1 VWWPVSQLT
10 KVDTSDIR
18 QIRIST
24 ATSAG
29 GVLLSDLAFTTPAVG
44 TGAPTTLPQLAV
56 TGATANENAGT
67 ATVTVALS
75 TASTVAVTVHLQA
88 MAGSST
94 QITPAAQQVVIPA
107 GQTSVAVT
115 VPVVDNSVVDPTADT
130 RYEVVLGYPSNAV
143 TGQNTAYVTIHD
155 DEA

>member
-1 VWWPVSQLT
+1 
-10 KVDTSDIR
+10 
-18 QIRIST
+18 
-24 ATSAG
+24 
-29 GVLLSDLAFTTPAVG
+29 
-44 TGAPTTLPQLAV
+44 
-56 TGATANENAGT
+56 
-67 ATVTVALS
+67 
-75 TASTVAVTVHLQA
+75 